1 MSSNFRCKEQDE
13 GYVRMLTL
21 KSCPRGVSSML
32 GQDLKDGGLDLHLV
46 QLQDEMLCA
55 FGEKGLFCLHVW

>member
-1 MSSNFRCKEQDE
+1 
-13 GYVRMLTL
+13 
-21 KSCPRGVSSML
+21 ML